1 MSLFRNLLL
10 ALPLSLVALIPSG
23 TVAQTISFEQILA
36 DPDDPKLNLQFARQ
50 QIAKGE
56 LQQAAS
62 ALERLLLNRPNWD
75 AVRLLYGVVL
85 YRMDDLVGAK
95 REFLQ
100 LEGRPLPTKQEADR
114 VGYISSIE
122 RSQSAVRI
130 SGSISVGGQHDS
142 NPGLVSDFIA
152 GTQVGVN
159 VNSPIPGSTDGSDR
173 ALVTSGRIKLEGDLP
188 NMPRANWFV
197 EASGYIRE
205 FEEIDRSSTSQGV
218 VKGGFEF
225 AKGNFHIKPYA
236 QFGQS
241 WLLHSKFAQRWGGGV
256 DTRYKI
262 DPRFTL
268 FAGGSILSEQF
279 ENTATSPTNSQRDGH
294 VVNGHMGVMW
304 RPKQRQSFKLTGF
317 AGRKDAENDG
327 YSYTYQGV
335 GLSSLTLLGK
345 GIFLSLSGR
354 YSWTDFDQPD
364 GNVFV
369 GVTRED
375 EQSFAR
381 AAIGVPLKA
390 VLGDVGNDSLLAKQL
405 KSLIVQAGVSF
416 SELKS
421 SSPIIEYENLTG
433 DIMVTKRFAF

>member
-1 MSLFRNLLL
+1 MFFPRNLLVSTAL
-10 ALPLSLVALIPSG
+10 AFAALLSSG
-23 TVAQTISFEQILA
+23 ASAQTITFDQILA

-100 LEGRPLPTKQEADR
+100 LEGRALSSKQEASR
-114 VGYISSIE
+114 ARYVSSIE
-122 RSQSAVRI
+122 RSQSAVRV
-130 SGSISVGGQHDS
+130 SGHVSIGGQHDS

-152 GTQVGVN
+152 ATQVGVN
-159 VNSPIPGSTDGSDR
+159 VNQTIPGSTDGSDR
-173 ALVTSGRIKLEGDLP
+173 ALVMSGRIKLEGDLP
-188 NMPRANWFV
+188 NMPSASWFV
-197 EASGYIRE
+197 EASGYLRE
-205 FEEIDRSSTSQGV
+205 FDEIERSSTSHGV
-218 VKGGFEF
+218 VKGGFKF

-236 QFGQS
+236 QFGKS
-241 WLLHSKFAQRWGGGV
+241 WLLHDNFADRWGGGIE
-256 DTRYKI
+256 TRYKI

-268 FAGGSILSEQF
+268 FAGGSILSEEF

-294 VVNGHMGVMW
+294 IVNGHVGLMW
-304 RPKQRQSFKLTGF
+304 RPLQRQSFKLTGF
-317 AGRKDAENDG
+317 AGRKDAANDG
-327 YSYTYQGV
+327 YSYYYQGV
-335 GLSSLTLLGK
+335 GMSSLTLFGK
-345 GIFLSLSGR
+345 GIYLSLSGR

-375 EQSFAR
+375 EQLFAR
-381 AAIGVPLKA
+381 ASIGVPLKA
-390 VLGDVGNDSLLAKQL
+390 VLGDIGEGSLLADQF
-405 KSLIVQAGVSF
+405 KSLIVQAGVSW

-421 SSPIIEYENLTG
+421 SSAIIEYENLTG
-433 DIMVTKRFAF
+433 DIVVTKRFAF